1 MAIIFKENVKTLNLF
16 IFNIRKCWESKW
28 GYLVIIELKYI
39 EKSKTEKKNVEV
51 SPGVTGEA
59 REWM

>member
-16 IFNIRKCWESKW
+16 TFNIRKCWESKW

-39 EKSKTEKKNVEV
+39 EKSKTEKK
-51 SPGVTGEA
+51 
-59 REWM
+59 M